1 LPHNP
6 PAGARTGAS
15 RLVNEYHGALMRQ
28 RLRFQI
34 AAQPDEV
41 TCGPT
46 CLHGIYRYYGDELP
60 LAEVVS
66 GVAMLGG
73 GGTLDVFLANHA
85 LERGYRVTLFTYNLQ
100 LFDPSWAL
108 LPVPDVAERLRSQA
122 EAKSDPK
129 LKVATAGYLRFLELG
144 GKLRHE
150 DLRPALIRRFLGRG
164 IPVLAGL
171 SATYLYQ
178 SRRELPATNVPD
190 DVRGEP
196 VGHFVVLSGYNRT
209 TRLVDVADPY
219 RWNPLSGEHYY
230 SVDLHRLVGA
240 VLLGSLSYDANLM
253 VIEVPRRRRWL
264 R

>member
-1 LPHNP
+1 
-6 PAGARTGAS
+6 
-15 RLVNEYHGALMRQ
+15 MRE

-46 CLHGIYRYYGDELP
+46 CLHGIYRYFGDMIP
-60 LAEVVS
+60 LDEVIA
-66 GVAMLGG
+66 GVDMLGE

-85 LERGYRVTLFTYNLQ
+85 LERGYRATLFTYNLH
-100 LFDPSWAL
+100 LFDPTWAL
-108 LPVPDVAERLRSQA
+108 LPVPDLAARLQAQAAAKDDAKLRVASR
-122 EAKSDPK
+122 
-129 LKVATAGYLRFLELG
+129 GYVRFLELG
-144 GKLRHE
+144 GKLRFE

-164 IPVLAGL
+164 IPVMTGL

-178 SRRELPATNVPD
+178 SRREIPETSTPD

-196 VGHFVVLSGYNRT
+196 AGHFVVLSGYDRAT
-209 TRLVDVADPY
+209 KLVDVADPY
-219 RWNPLSGEHYY
+219 EWNPLGGQRYY

-240 VLLGSLSYDANLM
+240 VLLGSLTYDANLL
-253 VIEVPRRRRWL
+253 VIEIPRRRRWL

>member
-1 LPHNP
+1 
-6 PAGARTGAS
+6 
-15 RLVNEYHGALMRQ
+15 MKQ

-46 CLHGIYRYYGDELP
+46 CLHGIYRHFGDELP
-60 LAEVVS
+60 LEEVIA
-66 GVAMLGG
+66 GVDMLSG

-85 LERGYRVTLFTYNLQ
+85 LERGYRATLFTYNLH
-100 LFDPSWAL
+100 LFDPTWAL
-108 LPVPDVAERLRSQA
+108 LPVPDFILRLKAQA
-122 EAKSDPK
+122 DAKDDPK
-129 LKVATAGYLRFLELG
+129 LRVATRGYVRFLELG
-144 GKLRHE
+144 GKLRFE

-164 IPVLAGL
+164 IPIMTGL

-178 SRRELPATNVPD
+178 SRREIPATSEPD

-196 VGHFVVLSGYNRT
+196 AGHFVVLSGYDRA

-219 RWNPLSGEHYY
+219 EWNPLSGERYY
-230 SVDLHRLVGA
+230 QVDLHRLVGA
-240 VLLGSLSYDANLM
+240 VLLGSLTYDANLL
-253 VIEVPRRRRWL
+253 VIEIPRRRRWL